1 MHTYPLNVAGLKRD
15 LPICKVTDDLYIG
28 AFICF
33 GDAELTVAC
42 ARELLKLV
50 PADSY
55 DYLFTAEVKSIPR
68 IHEMARQSG
77 AKKYFIAR
85 KGPKAYMPDPIHV
98 EDQSITTAG
107 VQKLYLGRDDA
118 DLIRGK
124 RILIMDDVISTG
136 GSLLAMEALVKQA
149 GGTVTGKVAVL
160 AEGDAQKRDDIK
172 FLAPLPL
179 FNADGTVKG

>member
-1 MHTYPLNVAGLKRD
+1 MTYPIQIAGLERE
-15 LPICKVTDDLYIG
+15 LPLCKITDDLYIG

-42 ARELLKLV
+42 AREMLKLV
-50 PADSY
+50 EEDSY
-55 DYLFTAEVKSIPR
+55 DYLFTAEAKSIPL

-98 EDQSITTAG
+98 EDRSITTAG

-118 DLIRGK
+118 ELICGK
-124 RILIMDDVISTG
+124 RILLMDDVISTG
-136 GSLLAMEALVKQA
+136 GSLRAMEELVKIA
-149 GGTVTGKVAVL
+149 GGTVVGKIAVL
-160 AEGDAQKRDDIK
+160 AEGDAQDRDDIK

-179 FNADGTVKG
+179 FNADGTIKE

>member
-1 MHTYPLNVAGLKRD
+1 MFYTMNIAGLERD
-15 LPICKVTDDLYIG
+15 LPLCPITDELYIA

-50 PADSY
+50 PMEEY
-55 DYLFTAEVKSIPR
+55 DYLFTAEAKSIPL

-85 KGPKAYMPDPIHV
+85 KGAKAYMPDPLCV

-107 VQKLYLGRDDA
+107 VQRLYLGRDDA

-124 RILIMDDVISTG
+124 RILLVDDVISTG
-136 GSLLAMEALVKQA
+136 GSLHAMEELVKLA
-149 GGTVTGKVAVL
+149 GGTVVDRLAVL
-160 AEGDAQKRDDIK
+160 AEGDAKNRTDIK
-172 FLAPLPL
+172 VLAPLPL
-179 FNADGTVKG
+179 FNADGTPKE